1 MIVLFLVL
9 SILVAVVGFVIAN
22 VIENNEL
29 KYNTWYSVSIT
40 AGVFGSFFSIISI
53 VMFCFLADDVISEKT
68 IEKKIVAYEE
78 NNEEIETQI
87 GTLVQNYMEYE
98 KDTFSS
104 IKNEDY
110 ISLVSLYPELKSDE
124 LVQSQMSLY
133 LDNNKKILKLK
144 EQKIDI
150 AKSKWWLYFGK

>member
-1 MIVLFLVL
+1 MIALLLVL
-9 SILVAVVGFVIAN
+9 SIFVTVVGFVIAN
-22 VIENNEL
+22 NNSED
-29 KYNTWYSVSIT
+29 NPWYSGGNTDGI
-40 AGVFGSFFSIISI
+40 FGSFFSIILI
-53 VMFCFLADDVISEKT
+53 AVFCFFADDVISEKT
-68 IEKKIVAYEE
+68 IEKKIAAYEE
-78 NNEEIETQI
+78 SNEEIETQI

-110 ISLVSLYPELKSDE
+110 MFLVLLYPELKSDE

-133 LDNNKKILKLK
+133 VDNNKKILKLK

>member
-1 MIVLFLVL
+1 MIALLLVL
-9 SILVAVVGFVIAN
+9 SIFATVVGFVIAN
-22 VIENNEL
+22 NNSED
-29 KYNTWYSVSIT
+29 NPWYSGGNTDGI
-40 AGVFGSFFSIISI
+40 FGSFFSIILI
-53 VMFCFLADDVISEKT
+53 VVFCFFADDVISEKT
-68 IEKKIVAYEE
+68 IEKKIAAYVES
-78 NNEEIETQI
+78 NEEIETQI

-110 ISLVSLYPELKSDE
+110 MFLVLLYPELKSDE

-133 LDNNKKILKLK
+133 VDNNKKILKLK

>member
-1 MIVLFLVL
+1 MIALLLVL
-9 SILVAVVGFVIAN
+9 SIFVTVVGFVIAN
-22 VIENNEL
+22 NNSED
-29 KYNTWYSVSIT
+29 NPWYSVGNTDGI
-40 AGVFGSFFSIISI
+40 FGSFFSIILI
-53 VMFCFLADDVISEKT
+53 AVFCFFADDVISEKT
-68 IEKKIVAYEE
+68 IEKKIAAYEE
-78 NNEEIETQI
+78 SNEEIETQI

-133 LDNNKKILKLK
+133 VDNNKKILKLK

>member
-1 MIVLFLVL
+1 MIALLLVL
-9 SILVAVVGFVIAN
+9 SIFVTVVGFVIAN
-22 VIENNEL
+22 NNSED
-29 KYNTWYSVSIT
+29 NPWYSNTDGI
-40 AGVFGSFFSIISI
+40 FGSFFSIILI
-53 VMFCFLADDVISEKT
+53 AVFCFFADDVISEKT
-68 IEKKIVAYEE
+68 IEKKIAAYEE
-78 NNEEIETQI
+78 SNEEIETQI

-110 ISLVSLYPELKSDE
+110 MFLVLLYPELKSDE

-133 LDNNKKILKLK
+133 VDNNKKILKLK

>member
-1 MIVLFLVL
+1 MIALLLVL
-9 SILVAVVGFVIAN
+9 SIFATVVGFVIAN
-22 VIENNEL
+22 NNSED
-29 KYNTWYSVSIT
+29 NPWYSNTDGI
-40 AGVFGSFFSIISI
+40 FGSFFSIILI
-53 VMFCFLADDVISEKT
+53 AVFCFFADDVISEKT
-68 IEKKIVAYEE
+68 IEKKIAAYEE
-78 NNEEIETQI
+78 SNEEIETQI

-133 LDNNKKILKLK
+133 VDNNKKILKLK

>member
-1 MIVLFLVL
+1 MIALLLVL
-9 SILVAVVGFVIAN
+9 SIFVTVVGFVIAN
-22 VIENNEL
+22 NNSED
-29 KYNTWYSVSIT
+29 NPWYSNTDGI
-40 AGVFGSFFSIISI
+40 FGSFFSIILI
-53 VMFCFLADDVISEKT
+53 AVFCFFADDVISEKT
-68 IEKKIVAYEE
+68 IEKKIAAYEE
-78 NNEEIETQI
+78 SNEEIETQI

-110 ISLVSLYPELKSDE
+110 MSLVSLYPELKSDE

-133 LDNNKKILKLK
+133 VDNNKKILKLK

>member
-1 MIVLFLVL
+1 MIALLLVL
-9 SILVAVVGFVIAN
+9 SIFATVVGFVIAN
-22 VIENNEL
+22 NNSED
-29 KYNTWYSVSIT
+29 NPWYSNTDGI
-40 AGVFGSFFSIISI
+40 FGSFFSIILI
-53 VMFCFLADDVISEKT
+53 AVFCFFADDVISEKT
-68 IEKKIVAYEE
+68 IEKKIAAYEE
-78 NNEEIETQI
+78 SNEEIETQI

>member
-1 MIVLFLVL
+1 MIALLLVL
-9 SILVAVVGFVIAN
+9 SIFATVVGFVIAN
-22 VIENNEL
+22 NNSED
-29 KYNTWYSVSIT
+29 NPWYSNTDGI
-40 AGVFGSFFSIISI
+40 FGSFFSIILI
-53 VMFCFLADDVISEKT
+53 AVFCFFADDVISEKT
-68 IEKKIVAYEE
+68 IEKKIAAYEE
-78 NNEEIETQI
+78 SNEEIETQI

-110 ISLVSLYPELKSDE
+110 MFLVLLYPELKSDE

-133 LDNNKKILKLK
+133 VDNNKKILKLK

>member
-1 MIVLFLVL
+1 MIVIFLVL
-9 SILVAVVGFVIAN
+9 SIFVTVVGFVIAN
-22 VIENNEL
+22 NNSED
-29 KYNTWYSVSIT
+29 NPWYSVGNTDGI
-40 AGVFGSFFSIISI
+40 FGSIFSIILI
-53 VMFCFLADDVISEKT
+53 AVFCFFADDVISEKT
-68 IEKKIVAYEE
+68 IEKKIAAYEE
-78 NNEEIETQI
+78 SNEEIETQI

-110 ISLVSLYPELKSDE
+110 MSLVSLYPELKSDE

-133 LDNNKKILKLK
+133 VDNNKKILKLK

>member
-1 MIVLFLVL
+1 
-9 SILVAVVGFVIAN
+9 
-22 VIENNEL
+22 
-29 KYNTWYSVSIT
+29 
-40 AGVFGSFFSIISI
+40 
-53 VMFCFLADDVISEKT
+53 MFCFLADDVISEKT